1 MCGITAIIG
10 TILGATLGTV
20 SLIDSYNQQESLNSA
35 IEAAYEADMQNARN
49 RYAQQQMQLQEET
62 LQESTKTRQE
72 RREAQVESLHAEA
85 SAQAAMSSLNIA
97 GNTAS
102 RNAVVNGTT
111 TSRADAT
118 YASRQEGIEA
128 EHLVRSLGIN
138 QEYEGAANYAARK
151 AEASWRP
158 IGGAWQNFL
167 NIGSSAL
174 SGLSTGA
181 RLGSAGMDSA
191 IDGTVSRLWR
201 PAKIS

>member
-10 TILGATLGTV
+10 TILGATLGTIG
-20 SLIDSYNQQESLNSA
+20 LIDSYSQQESLNAA
-35 IEAAYEADMQNARN
+35 IEASYEADMQNARN

-62 LQESTKTRQE
+62 LQESTKNQQE
-72 RREAQVESLHAEA
+72 RREAQVESLQAEA

-97 GNTAS
+97 GNSAS
-102 RNAVVNGTT
+102 RNVVVNSTA

-118 YASRQEGIEA
+118 YAARQEGIEA

-138 QEYEGAANYAARK
+138 REYEGAANYAAQR

-158 IGGAWQNFL
+158 IGGSWQSFL
-167 NIGSSAL
+167 NIGTSAL

-181 RLGSAGMDSA
+181 RLGAAGMDSA
-191 IDGTVSRLWR
+191 IEGTTSRLWR
-201 PAKIS
+201 PVTIS